1 MFETYLEDDALLK
14 SSRRKMLAAREDLVD
29 KISYI
34 ARKRGTLYDYL
45 NEILQEAIRADS
57 LSVSLREVID
67 ERGVMKDAKDSG
79 FILVPAR
86 LWYDLV
92 ERAYSYLGEDWMR
105 ALWYECGQWYGKYY
119 GDLNRFSAAVKR
131 LLWYLS
137 EFDLSAEGE
146 HLAVRCI
153 ILNPSYSHADLFGKF
168 IEGALDIFGYDLLS
182 EDVSKGVINL
192 RFRRR
197 VSG

>member
-1 MFETYLEDDALLK
+1 MTPLK

-29 KISYI
+29 KISEI
-34 ARKRGTLYDYL
+34 ARKRGTLYDYV
-45 NEILQEAIRADS
+45 NEVLQEAIRADS
-57 LSVSLREVID
+57 LGASLREIID
-67 ERGVMKDAKDSG
+67 ERGVVKDAKDSG

-86 LWYDLV
+86 LWYDLID
-92 ERAYSYLGEDWMR
+92 RAYSHLGEDWMR

-119 GDLNRFSAAVKR
+119 EDLDRFSAAIKR
-131 LLWYLS
+131 LLWDLS

-146 HLAVRCI
+146 YLVVKCI
-153 ILNPSYSHADLFGKF
+153 ILNPSYSHADLLSKF
-168 IEGALDIFGYDLLS
+168 IEGALDIFGYEPLS
-182 EDVSKGVINL
+182 EDISKGVVNL